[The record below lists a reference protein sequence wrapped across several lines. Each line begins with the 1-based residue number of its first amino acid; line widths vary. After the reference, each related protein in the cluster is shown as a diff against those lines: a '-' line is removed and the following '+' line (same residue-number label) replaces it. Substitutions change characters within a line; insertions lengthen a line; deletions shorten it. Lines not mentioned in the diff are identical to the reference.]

1 VFEPRAYALLDSD
14 VVTVSDDLTARAMAG
29 RRDVAVRA
37 ARAGADL
44 LLYGGSEATSGGAF
58 RRVLRAVRQGR
69 LGELR
74 VRESVARILALKAG
88 APPPSS
94 NE

>member
-1 VFEPRAYALLDSD
+1 
-14 VVTVSDDLTARAMAG
+14 
-29 RRDVAVRA
+29 
-37 ARAGADL
+37 
-44 LLYGGSEATSGGAF
+44 
-58 RRVLRAVRQGR
+58 VLRAVRQGR